1 MQRVHQPFRHLIA
14 QSRSRS
20 RDLFR
25 AQLRGV
31 EETFRRRL
39 PREPVP
45 VSAGELAG
53 SVLSARLTHAENS
66 SGESYVRQLGKVLKK
81 ALEGCCAQMTYLPM
95 ASASAVVVATTS
107 DSDGLM
113 NTL

>member
-1 MQRVHQPFRHLIA
+1 MTCSAPNSA
-14 QSRSRS
+14 ASRKRS
-20 RDLFR
+20 VAASHESLY
-25 AQLRGV
+25 LSLLVSGV
-31 EETFRRRL
+31 
-39 PREPVP
+39 
-45 VSAGELAG
+45 G
-53 SVLSARLTHAENS
+53 SVLSARLTHFENA